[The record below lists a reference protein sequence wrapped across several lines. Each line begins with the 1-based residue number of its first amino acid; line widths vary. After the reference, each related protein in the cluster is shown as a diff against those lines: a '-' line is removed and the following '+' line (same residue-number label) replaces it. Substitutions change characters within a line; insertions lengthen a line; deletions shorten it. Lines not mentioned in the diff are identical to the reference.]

1 MKNFRKYHLK
11 TIFSLNASK
20 FSKNWTNFW
29 HFLYFSNYSL
39 VGDDKIGTD
48 VDSKAQPDLAS
59 RKCLFPADEAEVGV
73 PQTKIDQQPPGDHD
87 DDSLY
92 DVDLSRFG
100 HLDNNFSAAYQLFS
114 KISCPGRRFRKMYYP
129 WLPESRRINKLAP
142 LLLCWIP
149 VHIYTSSVRKKNF
162 RILFEWSRNH
172 PSSSPVWDNEASE
185 ERPEKSLCIPL
196 PEAISGVLKV
206 DSRAMTFNISSN
218 IFLEQ
223 FPWSDCSSKIKI
235 LTKNPYIGIF

>member
-1 MKNFRKYHLK
+1 MKIFRKYHLK
-11 TIFSLNASK
+11 TIFFTKRQQVFKELNEFLTFSLFFK
-20 FSKNWTNFW
+20 LQPRWRRQNWNGCW
-29 HFLYFSNYSL
+29 LKGSARPSQQE
-39 VGDDKIGTD
+39 VSVSSWRGWSWG
-48 VDSKAQPDLAS
+48 
-59 RKCLFPADEAEVGV
+59 PADQNWPATARRPWRRQPLRRW
-73 PQTKIDQQPPGDHD
+73 PQQVWPLRH
-87 DDSLY
+87 
-92 DVDLSRFG
+92 
-100 HLDNNFSAAYQLFS
+100 NNFSAYQLFS
-114 KISCPGRRFRKMYYP
+114 KISCPESRFWKMYYP

-185 ERPEKSLCIPL
+185 ERPEKSLCIPQ

-235 LTKNPYIGIF
+235 LTKNPYIDIF